1 MIGSIGAESRYS
13 TGYNNLK
20 PNWNQNKWA
29 DTLAQTVD
37 KEDISS
43 RADINRAKKSTVMDS
58 YLALSGK
65 TINTLKQEYSEYES
79 ENYRI
84 VPDNEA
90 ECFDIYNK
98 DGERLGAFSYSD
110 IKIRQDETTGKQFL
124 ISEHGTMSYDALVLD
139 DELKDALQNVMDKD
153 SLDVETLQGYT
164 LNTHSGT
171 GIQYLVKDGEEG
183 RGGKVL
189 LQNEADRK
197 RYEELAEMYFD
208 KYPNLS
214 LIKEEIE
221 NKKVAFIPTA
231 SLREGYTGYVGSARK
246 LFKKLGAIVTEIDIS
261 TEAYST
267 IQSVFED
274 ADVIYFTGGNS
285 FFLMDWLRK
294 TGTDGLLKKELA
306 NGKLMIG
313 ESAGAIICAPS
324 IQYIQQMDEKPE
336 DYSQE
341 DDAGLDLI
349 DFYVLPHYLTAPFKK
364 VTEKIMTEFSDLN
377 LCPINNHQGIVI
389 DGEGS
394 KVICKD

>member
-1 MIGSIGAESRYS
+1 MKLFLCSHF
-13 TGYNNLK
+13 
-20 PNWNQNKWA
+20 
-29 DTLAQTVD
+29 
-37 KEDISS
+37 SS
-43 RADINRAKKSTVMDS
+43 V
-58 YLALSGK
+58 G
-65 TINTLKQEYSEYES
+65 
-79 ENYRI
+79 
-84 VPDNEA
+84 
-90 ECFDIYNK
+90 
-98 DGERLGAFSYSD
+98 
-110 IKIRQDETTGKQFL
+110 
-124 ISEHGTMSYDALVLD
+124 
-139 DELKDALQNVMDKD
+139 
-153 SLDVETLQGYT
+153 
-164 LNTHSGT
+164 
-171 GIQYLVKDGEEG
+171 
-183 RGGKVL
+183 
-189 LQNEADRK
+189 
-197 RYEELAEMYFD
+197 
-208 KYPNLS
+208 S

-267 IQSVFED
+267 IQSVFEE

-285 FFLMDWLRK
+285 FFLIDQLRK
-294 TGTDGLLKKELA
+294 TGAMAAEKGIGK
-306 NGKLMIG
+306 GKLMIG

-324 IQYIQQMDEKPE
+324 IQYIEQMDEKPE

-377 LCPINNHQGIVI
+377 LCPINNRQGIVI